1 MGVGELYPLLRGLHL
16 TCVGLSLGL
25 FVLRGWWQW
34 RDSPWRASRWA
45 RVVPHV
51 NDTLLLLA
59 GIGLALMLRQYP
71 FVAPWLTAKLF
82 GLLLHIVLGIT
93 ALRGWLPG
101 RLAGVAWVGSLAAF
115 GYVVGVALSRDPWLG
130 TGGFG

>member
-1 MGVGELYPLLRGLHL
+1 MGAEAYLLARALHI
-16 TCVGLSLGL
+16 TCVSLSLGL

-34 RDSPWRASRWA
+34 RASPLSRSSWA

-71 FVAPWLTAKLF
+71 FVAPWLTAKLV
-82 GLLLHIVLGIT
+82 GLLLHIVLGIA
-93 ALRGWLPG
+93 ALRCWLPG
-101 RLAGVAWVGSLAAF
+101 PLAGAAWCGSLAAF
-115 GYVVGVALSRDPWLG
+115 GYVVGVAVTRDPWLG
-130 TGGFG
+130 AGG

>member
-1 MGVGELYPLLRGLHL
+1 MGAEAYPLLRHLHL

-34 RDSPWRASRWA
+34 RESPLRRSRWA

-59 GIGLALMLRQYP
+59 GLGLAVTLHQYP
-71 FVAPWLTAKLF
+71 FVAPWLTAKLV
-82 GLLLHIVLGIT
+82 GLLVHIVLGIT

-101 RLAGVAWVGSLAAF
+101 RSAGVAWFGSLAAF

-130 TGGFG
+130 AGG